1 MCIQNQQHTFL
12 VAMAAL
18 DKTEKRQRS
27 EVVNMRIEPSQ
38 LDLIDAA
45 ASLCG
50 KSRSAFMLEA
60 AYRAAQ
66 EAMLDR
72 RLFCLSDEQWEAFNK
87 ALDTPPTKNET
98 LTQLLTTQA
107 PWE

>member
-1 MCIQNQQHTFL
+1 MCIQNQQYAFL

-27 EVVNMRIEPSQ
+27 EVVNMRIDPNQ

-66 EAMLDR
+66 CSIADCSVLAMSSGKPLTK
-72 RLFCLSDEQWEAFNK
+72 LS
-87 ALDTPPTKNET
+87 T
-98 LTQLLTTQA
+98 LRQRKMKR
-107 PWE
+107 

>member
-1 MCIQNQQHTFL
+1 
-12 VAMAAL
+12 MAGV
-18 DKTEKRQRS
+18 DKAEKIKRS
-27 EVVNMRIEPSQ
+27 AVVNMRIEPNQ
-38 LDLIDAA
+38 LDLIDMA

-50 KSRSAFMLEA
+50 KTRSAFMLDA
-60 AYRAAQ
+60 AYQAAQ
-66 EAMLDR
+66 EAMLAR

-98 LTQLLTTQA
+98 LTQLLQTQA

>member
-1 MCIQNQQHTFL
+1 MCIQNQQQTFR

-18 DKTEKRQRS
+18 DRTEKAKRS
-27 EVVNMRIEPSQ
+27 EVVNMRIEPNQ
-38 LDLIDAA
+38 LDLIDTAA
-45 ASLCG
+45 NLCG
-50 KSRSAFMLEA
+50 KSRSAFMLDA

-72 RLFCLSDEQWEAFNK
+72 RLFCLSEEQWEAFNQ
-87 ALDTPPTKNET
+87 ALDTVPTRNET
-98 LTQLLTTQA
+98 LTQLLAAPA

>member
-1 MCIQNQQHTFL
+1 
-12 VAMAAL
+12 MAAP
-18 DKTEKRQRS
+18 DRTQKRQRS
-27 EVVNMRIEPSQ
+27 EVVNMRIEPKQ
-38 LDLIDAA
+38 LDLIDTAA
-45 ASLCG
+45 NLCG
-50 KSRSAFMLEA
+50 KSRSAFMLDA

-87 ALDTPPTKNET
+87 ALDTPPTKNEP
-98 LTQLLTTQA
+98 LTQLLAAQA

>member
-1 MCIQNQQHTFL
+1 M
-12 VAMAAL
+12 L
-18 DKTEKRQRS
+18 D
-27 EVVNMRIEPSQ
+27 
-38 LDLIDAA
+38 
-45 ASLCG
+45 
-50 KSRSAFMLEA
+50 A